1 MLRDFLNY
9 WLLSVPMSGDLS
21 AEQMLAAARLPLAK
35 LHPTARAFWQAY
47 CTSAKIGALAAGVFW
62 RRSLCFA
69 AARMAQAA
77 YELSSNMHEPPNL
90 AVATLQLASNILAD
104 PQDASLRLFGVP
116 MSWSRARHAVLN
128 A

>member
-69 AARMAQAA
+69 AANSAFSPRA
-77 YELSSNMHEPPNL
+77 YFFRPREPTTFGLLHSLMRRFELRAGVHQGMFSEIPTVFPE
-90 AVATLQLASNILAD
+90 VA
-104 PQDASLRLFGVP
+104 PDA
-116 MSWSRARHAVLN
+116 
-128 A
+128 